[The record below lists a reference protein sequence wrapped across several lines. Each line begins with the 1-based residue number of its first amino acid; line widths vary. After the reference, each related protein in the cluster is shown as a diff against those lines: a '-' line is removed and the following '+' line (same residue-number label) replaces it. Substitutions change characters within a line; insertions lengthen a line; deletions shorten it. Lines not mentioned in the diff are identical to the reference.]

1 MSQRTILVTLVAAAA
16 LVAGG
21 AAALLAGPGA
31 AASVSGV
38 ALAGVLVTGL
48 SLAARSRRE
57 AEASVSALSAL
68 SDTFTEGKPVASV
81 NPDTLPPELRPA
93 LEALRAAGEHSV
105 RFVAAVDAVGMAFAE
120 GNVPEPVRETFR
132 GALAQA
138 IEHWNRVIANTN
150 QRNADLKLLLDA
162 GHAGR
167 LDVRV
172 DTGRYTGYNGRLLD
186 TIGTLL
192 DVFQAPVR
200 GATLALEQLAQRDLT
215 ARMAGKFPGDYAR
228 LQAALNATAQ
238 ALHDALAHVST
249 SVGQVSSAAAEIASS
264 SQQVASGASE
274 QASSLEET
282 SSSLESMASMVK
294 SSADN
299 AQQASSLAQSAKGV
313 AADGADAM
321 QQMAGAM
328 ESIRASAEGT
338 SQIIKDINEIAF
350 QTNLLALNAAVEAAR
365 AGEAGRGFAVV
376 AEEVRS
382 LAMRAKAAAARTEA
396 LIRDSVRE
404 AGTGEATSGAVS
416 RKLQEIVGAVGKAAA
431 IVEEIAVGA
440 RDQAAALEEVNA
452 AVTGIEQVT
461 QQNAASSEEA
471 SSAAEELSAQSQELA
486 ALVGGFRVAVTAEV
500 SARPRRNGAAARV
513 FHERV

>member
-1 MSQRTILVTLVAAAA
+1 MAQRTFLVTLLAAAA
-16 LVAGG
+16 LVASG

-38 ALAGVLVTGL
+38 ALAGVLVAGL
-48 SLAARSRRE
+48 SLSARS
-57 AEASVSALSAL
+57 A
-68 SDTFTEGKPVASV
+68 TFTEGKPVASV
-81 NPDTLPPELRPA
+81 NPDTLPPELRTA
-93 LEALRAAGEHSV
+93 VDALRAAVEHSV
-105 RFVAAVDAVGMAFAE
+105 RFVAAVDALGMAFAE
-120 GNVPEPVRETFR
+120 GSVPEPVRETFR
-132 GALAQA
+132 GAPAKA
-138 IEHWNRVIANTN
+138 IEHWNRVIGNTN

-172 DTGRYTGYNGRLLD
+172 DTSRYTGYNGRLLD

-192 DVFQAPVR
+192 DVFRAPVR
-200 GATLALEQLAQRDLT
+200 GATAAMEQLAQRDLT
-215 ARMAGKFPGDYAR
+215 ARMAGAFPGEYAR
-228 LQAALNATAQ
+228 LQTALNATAQ
-238 ALHDALAHVST
+238 ELHDALGHVST
-249 SVGQVSSAAAEIASS
+249 SVGQVSSAAAEIAST

-350 QTNLLALNAAVEAAR
+350 QTNLLALNAAIKAAR
-365 AGEAGRGFAVV
+365 AGDAGRGFAVV

-382 LAMRAKAAAARTEA
+382 LALRSKEATNKTEA
-396 LIRDSVRE
+396 LIRESVRQ
-404 AGTGEATSGAVS
+404 TGES
-416 RKLQEIVGAVGKAAA
+416 
-431 IVEEIAVGA
+431 
-440 RDQAAALEEVNA
+440 
-452 AVTGIEQVT
+452 
-461 QQNAASSEEA
+461 
-471 SSAAEELSAQSQELA
+471 
-486 ALVGGFRVAVTAEV
+486 
-500 SARPRRNGAAARV
+500 
-513 FHERV
+513 